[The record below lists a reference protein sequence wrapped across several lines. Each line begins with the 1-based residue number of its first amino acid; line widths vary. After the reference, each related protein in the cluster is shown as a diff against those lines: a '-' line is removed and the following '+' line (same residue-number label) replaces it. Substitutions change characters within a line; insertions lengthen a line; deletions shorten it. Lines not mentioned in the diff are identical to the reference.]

1 MRERVERQFYN
12 PGLGATGAGKLGTTS
27 ACPSITL
34 ALCAW
39 ASNDALRCSI
49 MASSC
54 SSVSSLIGLLCS
66 TLCSRRTSSARPFEV
81 ARWLLPCDLFNRLLA
96 VLAEMQ
102 QQRLDELL
110 I

>member
-1 MRERVERQFYN
+1 MSRFL
-12 PGLGATGAGKLGTTS
+12 GLGAVAATGHSNRATSLRFQRCLQVLDHLLKL
-27 ACPSITL
+27 L
-34 ALCAW
+34 VREVLEQ
-39 ASNDALRCSI
+39 
-49 MASSC
+49 M
-54 SSVSSLIGLLCS
+54 LCS